1 MTMQEGFPSFL
12 DPSDILGE
20 SPQAT
25 FFSFQD
31 RFGDGQNQR
40 RFFQNQF
47 TPIFNQFLGNLGQDL
62 RQGQQ
67 PTDTFENFLE
77 NFNFGERFAGLAP
90 SIRGATTQ
98 RFAPPA
104 RFFNI

>member
-1 MTMQEGFPSFL
+1 MPMQEGFPSFL

-31 RFGDGQNQR
+31 QFGDGQTQR

-47 TPIFNQFLGNLGQDL
+47 TPIFNQFLGTLGQDL
-62 RQGQQ
+62 RQGQLPEQ
-67 PTDTFENFLE
+67 TFESFLE
-77 NFNFGERFAGLAP
+77 TFNFGEQFARLAP

>member
-1 MTMQEGFPSFL
+1 VDFPSFL
-12 DPSDILGE
+12 DPEWFLSE
-20 SPQAT
+20 VPEAT

-31 RFGDGQNQR
+31 QFGGKGARGQQTFQQQFQP
-40 RFFQNQF
+40 FFN
-47 TPIFNQFLGNLGQDL
+47 TFLGSLAEDIRGGDAPQQSFLNFTEQNL
-62 RQGQQ
+62 
-67 PTDTFENFLE
+67 ESFL
-77 NFNFGERFAGLAP
+77 GGLPP